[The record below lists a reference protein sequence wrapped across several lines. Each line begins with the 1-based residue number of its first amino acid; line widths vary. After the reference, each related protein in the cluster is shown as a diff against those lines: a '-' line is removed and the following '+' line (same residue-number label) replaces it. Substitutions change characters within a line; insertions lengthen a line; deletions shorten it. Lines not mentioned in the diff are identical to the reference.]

1 MAVAEKYYD
10 ERGRSPM
17 PIASMLD
24 EIGRPAWIVLT
35 ILGFMVWWPLGLA
48 ALAFL
53 IGSGR
58 MSCSRYGSHWEH
70 KMGRL
75 QDKMERVREK
85 MDRMGGG
92 GGNWWGRSPSSG
104 NRAFDEY
111 KADTLRRLED
121 EQREFREFLQ
131 RLRFARDRAEFDQ
144 FMSERRN
151 RPAQP
156 DQEAP
161 HQV

>member
-1 MAVAEKYYD
+1 MAMVEKYYD

-17 PIASMLD
+17 PIASTLD
-24 EIGRPAWIVLT
+24 EIGRPAWIVLM
-35 ILGFMVWWPLGLA
+35 ILGFMAWWPLGLA
-48 ALAFL
+48 VLAFL

-58 MSCSRYGSHWEH
+58 MGRHGSHWEH
-70 KMGRL
+70 KMVRL
-75 QDKMERVREK
+75 QDKMDQVRERI
-85 MDRMGGG
+85 DRHMG

-111 KADTLRRLED
+111 KADTLRRLEE
-121 EQREFREFLQ
+121 EQREFHEFLQ

-144 FMSERRN
+144 FMAERRN
-151 RPAQP
+151 RP

-161 HQV
+161 HQA

>member
-1 MAVAEKYYD
+1 
-10 ERGRSPM
+10 M
-17 PIASMLD
+17 PIAATLD
-24 EIGRPAWIVLT
+24 EIGRPAWIILM

-58 MSCSRYGSHWEH
+58 MSCGRYGSHWEH
-70 KMGRL
+70 KMVRL
-75 QDKMERVREK
+75 QDKMERVRDK

-92 GGNWWGRSPSSG
+92 GGNWWGRSLSSG

-111 KADTLRRLED
+111 RADTLRRLEE
-121 EQREFREFLQ
+121 EQQEFREFLQ

-144 FMSERRN
+144 FMAERRN
-151 RPAQP
+151 RP
-156 DQEAP
+156 DQEAL